1 VRTLESLY
9 WHGVKLLHGRNEL
22 QEGDASL
29 DCQVDQWDPYVMLD
43 EIGDDALPSTHEAL
57 SKIIEN
63 AQNKGGNCVEG
74 LTRLLIVPGY
84 DFRVYVCN

>member
-1 VRTLESLY
+1 
-9 WHGVKLLHGRNEL
+9 LLHGRNEL